1 MIVVFDKNFYKI
13 KAVENS
19 IRAYQDLALFNIEE
33 TANNIKVKISKI
45 DQDVKKIIKDEFC
58 NYVLAETNKINQKCL

>member
-1 MIVVFDKNFYKI
+1 MIVVFDKNFYKT
-13 KAVENS
+13 KAVKNS
-19 IRAYQDLALFNIEE
+19 IKAYQDLALFNIEE

-58 NYVLAETNKINQKCL
+58 NYVLAETKKINQKCL